1 METALELAALV
12 HRAQATPREL
22 LTAALERA
30 ERVNGRLNAIVR
42 LEPERALAGADA
54 VHPAAPLAGV
64 PILLK
69 DLLAEWAGVPLTE
82 GSAYLREHV
91 SPFDSELVRRYRA
104 AGLVPIG
111 KTNVPEFGI
120 VATTEPQ
127 LFGPARN
134 PWDPERITGGSS
146 GGSAAAVAARI
157 VAVAHANDGGGSIR
171 IPAALCGVFGLKPS
185 RGRVAVAPRYGD
197 VFSGLVSEH
206 AVTLSVRDS
215 AALLDAVAG
224 PAPGDPYAAPP
235 QARPYLDE
243 CDREPGSLRVG
254 CAPGLVEGETAKLL
268 RDLGHQVE
276 AGSPNVDLRET
287 GRAFTTV
294 WTAGVAWTIRHWERV
309 TGRPPTEEFFEPLTW
324 ELYRRGQAIAAAE
337 YLLAVQDLQ
346 AAGREVAAF
355 FNDRDAWLTPATVGP
370 TPLLGFFDSPPDD
383 VTGPLR
389 KMGRFAPDTWL
400 ANVTGCPAM
409 SVPLE
414 WDEDRL
420 PLGSHFMSAMGD
432 EAVLFRL
439 AAQLEAV
446 QPWAQRVPPVNA
458 EAVVR

>member
-1 METALELAALV
+1 METARDLAALV
-12 HRAQATPREL
+12 HRAEATPREL
-22 LTAALERA
+22 VTAALERA
-30 ERVNGRLNAIVR
+30 ERVNGHLNAIVR
-42 LEPERALAGADA
+42 LEPERALKGADA

-82 GSAYLREHV
+82 GSAYLRDHV
-91 SPFDSELVRRYRA
+91 SPFDSELIRRYRA

-120 VATTEPQ
+120 VATTEPR

-134 PWDPERITGGSS
+134 PWDTERITGGSS

-157 VAVAHANDGGGSIR
+157 VSVAHANDGGGSIR

-185 RGRVAVAPRYGD
+185 RGRVPVAPRYGD
-197 VFSGLVSEH
+197 LFSGLVSEH

-215 AALLDAVAG
+215 AVILDAVSG
-224 PAPGDPYAAPP
+224 PAPGDPYEARP

-243 CDREPGSLRVG
+243 CDREPGPLRIG
-254 CAPGLVEGETAKLL
+254 CAPELAEGETAKVL

-276 AGSPNVDLRET
+276 PASPDVDTRET
-287 GRAFTTV
+287 GPAFTTV

-309 TGRPPTEEFFEPLTW
+309 TGRPPAEELFEPLTW
-324 ELYRRGQAIAAAE
+324 ELCRRGQAITAAD
-337 YLLAVQDLQ
+337 YLVAVQELQ
-346 AAGREVAAF
+346 AAGRQVAAF
-355 FNDRDAWLTPATVGP
+355 FNDHDAWLTPTTVGP

-383 VTGPLR
+383 VTAPLR
-389 KMGRFAPDTWL
+389 KMGRFVPHTWL

-414 WDEDRL
+414 WDENGL
-420 PLGSHFMSAMGD
+420 PRGSHFMSAMGD

-446 QPWAQRVPPVNA
+446 LPWAQRVPPVNA
-458 EAVVR
+458 EAVAR